1 VQLPV
6 MLGTNGIQIERA
18 QETSYRYTARMRGR
32 YLQLRIQ
39 STQGH
44 LGVRSIMVESF
55 EDQRATRAM
64 TSG

>member
-6 MLGTNGIQIERA
+6 MLGSNGIQIERA
-18 QETSYRYTARMRGR
+18 QEGTYRYTVRSKGR

-44 LGVRSIMVESF
+44 LGVRSIMVESY
-55 EDQRATRAM
+55 EDQRAVRPM
-64 TSG
+64 VSG